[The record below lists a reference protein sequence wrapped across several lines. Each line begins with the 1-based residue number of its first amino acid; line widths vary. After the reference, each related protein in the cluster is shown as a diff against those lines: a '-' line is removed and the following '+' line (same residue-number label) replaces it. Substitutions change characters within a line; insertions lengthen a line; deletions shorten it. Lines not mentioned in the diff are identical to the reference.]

1 MRFARFAVA
10 CALIP
15 LLAGWTAFALEYT
28 ALPPG
33 TPPMQALQVRLDKLE
48 QLLEQAGDYQRY
60 ILLDTAARTAL
71 ELKQYDKAREYAS
84 ELQVLAEHFPLDWN
98 YSSALH
104 QSRIILGKLALQ
116 DGDIAS
122 AKRFLLAAASVPL
135 SDALNQRTPDLTL
148 AQSLLDKGEK
158 DAVLD
163 YLRQCKKIWPD
174 GGDKLDYWLKH
185 IARGEKVRLAA
196 S

>member
-1 MRFARFAVA
+1 MRIPPLAVITFLACLSGSRVFAV
-10 CALIP
+10 
-15 LLAGWTAFALEYT
+15 EYIS
-28 ALPPG
+28 LPPG

-71 ELKQYDKAREYAS
+71 ELKQYGKARRYAS
-84 ELQVLAEHFPLDWN
+84 ELQTLAEHFPLDWN

-135 SDALNQRTPDLTL
+135 SDALNQRAPDLTL

-163 YLRQCKKIWPD
+163 YLRLCKKIWPD